1 MQETEREEVWMGRRR
16 PRSSSGVLAEVA
28 KGGDDKEKAES
39 IGQSG
44 VQSMGEARAE
54 KTTK

>member
-1 MQETEREEVWMGRRR
+1 MRETEQEEVWMGRRR